1 MGLGEKLLILLVVA
15 AWPLYLL
22 IKAEY
27 RRIKNNNA
35 PEVRIRA
42 TVVKKSVTSDNIQYA
57 GRGMSDTVFYG
68 TFLLENGQTTEL
80 YMSGQK
86 YIIFEEGDTG
96 ELWYQGTKMLG
107 FIKDE

>member
-1 MGLGEKLLILLVVA
+1 
-15 AWPLYLL
+15 
-22 IKAEY
+22 
-27 RRIKNNNA
+27 
-35 PEVRIRA
+35 
-42 TVVKKSVTSDNIQYA
+42 
-57 GRGMSDTVFYG
+57 MSDTVFYG

>member
-1 MGLGEKLLILLVVA
+1 MELWQKLLIILAVG
-15 AWPLYLL
+15 AWPMYLL
-22 IKAEY
+22 IKAES
-27 RRIKNNNA
+27 RRIKNNNS
-35 PEVRIRA
+35 PEIRIRA
-42 TVVKKSVTSDNIQYA
+42 TAIKKSVTSDNVQYA

-68 TFLLENGQTTEL
+68 TFLLENGQTVEL

-86 YIIFEEGDTG
+86 YIIFDEGDTG

>member
-1 MGLGEKLLILLVVA
+1 MA
-15 AWPLYLL
+15 
-22 IKAEY
+22 
-27 RRIKNNNA
+27 
-35 PEVRIRA
+35 
-42 TVVKKSVTSDNIQYA
+42 SVTSDNIQYA